1 MGRSSKRFVSCP
13 VQHVGNK
20 KIVFFVWIP
29 MMLGFVLMMLVKVVH
44 ECFKPKTLKRVLSLE
59 YKTCQEGRKR
69 WIHGGTPYIYI
80 YIYLY

>member
-1 MGRSSKRFVSCP
+1 MWVGPPRGLCL
-13 VQHVGNK
+13 VQYSTLATK
-20 KIVFFVWIP
+20 DCFFVWIP